1 MKYTRYIAA
10 ICKENG
16 PPKLSTSQ
24 FRRLMNIVYAEGV
37 KNGLTKAKNTYK
49 DTPHFYRYDV
59 LIFKTERQLVD
70 LTGNIAP
77 ENLLLEMYTMSG
89 RDWMVFS
96 YEYGGF
102 KFENVLNIC

>member
-16 PPKLSTSQ
+16 PPQLSTSQ

-37 KNGLTKAKNTYK
+37 KHGLTKAKNMDK
-49 DTPHFYRYDV
+49 DTPQFYRYDV

-70 LTGNIAP
+70 LTGNVTP
-77 ENLLLEMYTMSG
+77 ENLLKEMYDMSG
-89 RDWMVFS
+89 DD
-96 YEYGGF
+96 
-102 KFENVLNIC
+102 